1 MGEAGVGARAPRVK
15 REERSLRGGVEC
27 GGKLGRRGPVPVI
40 GKKAGNGR
48 EVGEG
53 VGRVAGRILCEG
65 ECPGGGGKK
74 FFVPVNE
81 GRWSCEGSEKGAG
94 KEEERGFCQHTLF

>member
-1 MGEAGVGARAPRVK
+1 MK
-15 REERSLRGGVEC
+15 REKRSLRGGVEC
-27 GGKLGRRGPVPVI
+27 GGKLVRRGPAPVI
-40 GKKAGNGR
+40 GKKAGNGW

-65 ECPGGGGKK
+65 ECPGGRGKK

-81 GRWSCEGSEKGAG
+81 GRWGAAREAKKMQEKKRREGCGKGCR
-94 KEEERGFCQHTLF
+94 KIPV